1 MALKQKS
8 LDHYERTAITEA
20 KSKIINK
27 LFDAFIGAI
36 WEIGPRDLNQMDD
49 EAFSKIINFIK
60 DDKGLEFVLE
70 NFLLEYSSSL
80 KRQIAE
86 GTPPF

>member
-1 MALKQKS
+1 MKLKEKS

-20 KSKIINK
+20 KEKIANK
-27 LFDAFIGAI
+27 LFDSLLGAI

-60 DDKGLEFVLE
+60 DDKGLEAVFE

-80 KRQIAE
+80 KRQVAE
-86 GTPPF
+86 GAPPF